1 MFFFMVKSLCWQYTE
16 ETVFIRKVRNVAVLQ
31 KKKKKIMD
39 ELLALPDI
47 FQVLVLIYWEP
58 FSINH

>member
-1 MFFFMVKSLCWQYTE
+1 MVESLCWQYTE
-16 ETVFIRKVRNVAVLQ
+16 ETVFIRKVKNVAVLQ
-31 KKKKKIMD
+31 KKKIVDK
-39 ELLALPDI
+39 LLALPEI

>member
-16 ETVFIRKVRNVAVLQ
+16 ETVFIRKVRNVAVY
-31 KKKKKIMD
+31 KKKIKIMD

-47 FQVLVLIYWEP
+47 FQVLVLIYREP